1 MADEPVCPEPEPH
14 AALEKKRDK
23 TALLRKALTCTAGRL
38 WPAFRRSPNSLLQ
51 FWTKK
56 SPTLGKAGRIKTK
69 IVENQSRITKC
80 A

>member
-1 MADEPVCPEPEPH
+1 MAGEPVCPEPEPH
-14 AALEKKRDK
+14 AAPEKKRDK
-23 TALLRKALTCTAGRL
+23 TALLRKALTCTAGRP
-38 WPAFRRSPNSLLQ
+38 WPAFRRSQGSRMQ
-51 FWTKK
+51 FRAKK